1 MTMNSRLTRF
11 KRQLPLHVM
20 LIPGVIIALIFCYVP
35 MYGLVIAFQKFIPSR
50 GLFGPQK
57 WVGLG
62 NFEYVFSLPNAW
74 QVIGNTF
81 TIAIGKVLGN
91 LIIPILVALL
101 LNELQNAKMKRT
113 IQTVVYFPYF
123 ISWVVLGGIM
133 IDILSPSTGMFGQ
146 LCQILGM
153 KAPFLLGSNKYFQ
166 GTIVVSDIWR
176 NFGFGTIVYLASIT
190 SIDPCLYEAAE
201 IDGANRW
208 QQTVHVTLPGMSMII
223 VLMMVLSLGNVL
235 NAGFEQ
241 IFNLYSP
248 AVYETGD
255 IIDTFVYR
263 LGILNAQF
271 GPSTAMGLFK
281 SVISTTLIST
291 AYFIAVKFF
300 GYRLF

>member
-1 MTMNSRLTRF
+1 MNSRLTRF

>member
-1 MTMNSRLTRF
+1 MNSRLTRF

-57 WVGLG
+57 WVGFG
-62 NFEYVFSLPNAW
+62 NFEYVFSLPDAW

-91 LIIPILVALL
+91 LIVPILVALL
-101 LNELQNAKMKRT
+101 LNEIHNSKAKRT

-146 LCQILGM
+146 LCKALGM

-166 GTIVVSDIWR
+166 GTIIVSDIWR